1 MTSKNRT
8 KSFDCVKSVREIRD
22 RISAEIA
29 NMSYE
34 ELREWLDGRARQDPF
49 FARVPQFRGSDTTE
63 TMQDAVRAPDPR
75 PDPTKTIN
83 DRRPLPGDGRAVNA
97 LGASQC
103 SPT

>member
-34 ELREWLDGRARQDPF
+34 ELRQWLDARVQQDPF
-49 FARVPQFRGSDTTE
+49 FARIPQFRASNATE
-63 TMQDAVRAPDPR
+63 TMQDAGRAPDPR
-75 PDPTKTIN
+75 LEPNRTIN
-83 DRRPLPGDGRAVNA
+83 DRRPSSGDGRAVNA
-97 LGASQC
+97 LGASPC

>member
-34 ELREWLDGRARQDPF
+34 ELRQWLEARARQDPF
-49 FARVPQFRGSDTTE
+49 FARIPQSRASDATE
-63 TMQDAVRAPDPR
+63 TMQDAGRAPDPR
-75 PDPTKTIN
+75 LDPT
-83 DRRPLPGDGRAVNA
+83 RL
-97 LGASQC
+97 
-103 SPT
+103 

>member
-34 ELREWLDGRARQDPF
+34 ELRQWLEARAQRDPF
-49 FARVPQFRGSDTTE
+49 FARIPQSRASDATE
-63 TMQDAVRAPDPR
+63 TMQDA
-75 PDPTKTIN
+75 
-83 DRRPLPGDGRAVNA
+83 GRASDPQ
-97 LGASQC
+97 LDPPGL
-103 SPT
+103 